1 MNLIN
6 PEDAVTALMTK
17 WLIKAMEPGDS
28 NLHLFLHFRLSQY
41 QPYTSG
47 RWSQSLDYFTLSK
60 HQRKKGSLV
69 WNQVASAWKSMLPF
83 VSTRNPA
90 NWEELMS
97 CSFWWLPSCPAV
109 EAGFTMKRAA
119 SLHKHGLRWYRDIW
133 RGGRFL
139 TPLEA
144 QVKFGLLPD
153 EFPVWSEVVARL
165 YQIWGNLLRSSPRK
179 LVCGEWLA
187 IYGDA
192 DSLLPIVVCRADEG
206 SQPKTGTS
214 IVKIPRKMQLYK
226 VKRSSKTLEEIS
238 DDDLLLPTAW
248 DEYGDDTV
256 QLCFGLVYR
265 VRVLEATKGLKK
277 TAIWWYYGPISK
289 LVWDPGRLHWPEAK
303 DFMKFTSNQG
313 RELLWRQASIPNV
326 VEKKW
331 VGVLPTN
338 YKLRWN
344 NIWDI
349 ERVRKEA
356 GLMWMIWHKVV
367 AVNMWRGVVSP
378 EIDQNCPVCLRGIRE
393 TIMHRFWEC
402 PAAQRAWKW
411 GEARSSTLWRQLEK
425 GEGIS

>member
-1 MNLIN
+1 
-6 PEDAVTALMTK
+6 
-17 WLIKAMEPGDS
+17 
-28 NLHLFLHFRLSQY
+28 
-41 QPYTSG
+41 
-47 RWSQSLDYFTLSK
+47 
-60 HQRKKGSLV
+60 
-69 WNQVASAWKSMLPF
+69 MLPF
-83 VSTRNPA
+83 VSTRDPS

-97 CSFWWLPSCPAV
+97 CSFWWLPSCPAI

-144 QVKFGLLPD
+144 QMKFELLPGK
-153 EFPVWSEVVARL
+153 FTVWSEVVAHL
-165 YQIWGNLLRSSPRK
+165 YQIWSNLLRSSPRK
-179 LVCGEWLA
+179 LACREWLA

-206 SQPKTGTS
+206 FQPETRTS
-214 IVKIPRKMQLYK
+214 MVKIPCNSQLYK
-226 VKRSSKTLEEIS
+226 VKRSSKTLEEITN
-238 DDDLLLPTAW
+238 DDLLLPTTW

-256 QLCFGLVYR
+256 QLCFSLVYR
-265 VRVLEATKGLKK
+265 VRVLEATKGPKK

-289 LVWDPGRLHWPEAK
+289 LVWEPGRLHWPKAK

-313 RELLWRQASIPNV
+313 RELLQCQASIPNV

-331 VGVLPTN
+331 AGVLPTN

-344 NIWDI
+344 NIYDT

-356 GLMWMIWHKVV
+356 GLMWMIWHKAV
-367 AVNMWRGVVSP
+367 AVNVWRGVVSP

-402 PAAQRAWKW
+402 LAAQRAWKW
-411 GEARSSTLWRQLEK
+411 GEAIINFMAPV
-425 GEGIS
+425 GERRGNLSAA